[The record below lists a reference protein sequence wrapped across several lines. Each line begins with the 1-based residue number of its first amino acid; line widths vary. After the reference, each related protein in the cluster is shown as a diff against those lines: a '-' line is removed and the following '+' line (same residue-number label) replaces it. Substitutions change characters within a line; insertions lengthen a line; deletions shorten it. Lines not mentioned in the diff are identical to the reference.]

1 MARIDKFIWAVRLCK
16 TRSLAANLCKTN
28 KVLLNDT
35 EIKAGKEVK
44 VGDEL
49 TVKKN
54 SARFTY
60 EVIELLEKRVGAKLV
75 GDYIKDITP
84 QEEIDKYEMYQL
96 AQKQYRQ
103 DGLGRPSKKDRRNIN
118 KFFND

>member
-16 TRSLAANLCKTN
+16 TRSLAADLCKAN
-28 KVLLNDT
+28 KILLND
-35 EIKAGKEVK
+35 EEVKAGKDVK
-44 VGDEL
+44 VGDKV

-54 SARFTY
+54 SARFSY
-60 EVIELLEKRVGAKLV
+60 EVIALLEKRVGAKLV
-75 GDYIKDITP
+75 SEYIIDVTP

-103 DGLGRPSKKDRRNIN
+103 DGLGRPSKKDRRKID
-118 KFFND
+118 KFLKD